1 MRGVRWTIAF
11 LAVVVSAFAQEKTAR
26 VKVQHYLIT
35 AEINPRTQSI
45 NATVKV
51 DFMPLD
57 NTDAAVFELNNALK
71 ISKVVDGQGQTLEA
85 SRNSQDLTVR
95 VALPSPL
102 AKNQASNLTFTYD
115 GQLTGGQDSPVYGIT
130 FASLKPDFGFLLY
143 PARWFPVGGYT
154 VDRFA
159 AELHITAP
167 SEYKVIASG
176 DEKTETLSGGRT
188 VHSFVYSQNP
198 SFPGSLALVKGD
210 GQRVSSQGVTTNVY
224 FRQHASVAQ
233 NYGDETGKIMG
244 VFTGDFGLA
253 PQANL
258 ALVETVDGAPNG
270 YAAPGIVFLA
280 PGSITNQVNQR
291 LLADQLARQWWGVLV
306 SVTSRNHL
314 WITNGASR
322 YAQILYL
329 EHANGPGATDSDIH
343 NDYVEALT
351 VTDPPMLQAARLDDY
366 SPEFWALTAAKGAA
380 VFNMLRGVVG
390 DQAFFKGMKA
400 FLDQYGWKS
409 VSSQDFEKS
418 MEQASGQDLRSFFI
432 QWLESSGAPEFK
444 LSYTIFRTQKGFRV
458 VGKVSQD
465 MDTFRMPV
473 DLRIETEGNPEDK
486 KVDVAGTSSEFS
498 VDTFGKPRSVTLD
511 PNHRILRFDSSV
523 RVAVAIR
530 RGEQFVEIGDFSNAL
545 REYQKA
551 LDVNRNS
558 SLAHYRIGELFF
570 KQNNYQSAANE
581 FRSAIDGDL
590 QPKWVEVWSRVNLG
604 NIFDV
609 TGQRDRAVN
618 EYKQAL
624 RTHDNTAGAQEKA
637 SQYLIKPYERP
648 NSEMSGQ

>member
-1 MRGVRWTIAF
+1 MRGVRWAIAF
-11 LAVVVSAFAQEKTAR
+11 LAVIVSAFAQEKTAR
-26 VKVQHYLIT
+26 VKVQHYVIT

-45 NATVKV
+45 SATAKV
-51 DFMPLD
+51 DFVPLD

-71 ISKVVDGQGQTLEA
+71 ISKVVDSQGQTLEA
-85 SRNSQDLTVR
+85 ARNSQDLTVR

-102 AKNQASNLTFTYD
+102 AKNQASSLTFTYD

-143 PARWFPVGGYT
+143 PARWFPITGYT
-154 VDRFA
+154 VDRFT

-167 SEYKVIASG
+167 SEYNVISSG

-188 VHSFVYSQNP
+188 LYSFAYSQNP

-210 GQRVSSQGVTTNVY
+210 GQKVSSQGVTTNVY
-224 FRQHASVAQ
+224 FRQHTNLAQ
-233 NYGDETGKIMG
+233 NYGEETGKIMG
-244 VFTGDFGLA
+244 VFTNDFGLA

-258 ALVETVDGAPNG
+258 SLVETVDGGPNG

-291 LLADQLARQWWGVLV
+291 LLADQLARQWWGVLIS
-306 SVTSRNHL
+306 SVNRNHL
-314 WITNGASR
+314 WITNGAAR
-322 YAQILYL
+322 YAQVLYL
-329 EHANGPGATDSDIH
+329 EQTNGPGAIDSDIH

-351 VTDPPMLQAARLDDY
+351 ITDPPMLQAGRLEDY

-380 VFNMLRGVVG
+380 VLNMLRGVIG
-390 DQAFFKGMKA
+390 DQAFFKGLKA
-400 FLDQYGWKS
+400 FIDQYGWKS
-409 VSSQDFEKS
+409 VSSADFEKS

-511 PNHRILRFDSSV
+511 PNHRILRFDSTM

-530 RGEQFVEIGDFSNAL
+530 RGEQFVEVGDFSNAL

-570 KQNNYQSAANE
+570 KQGNYQSAANE

-637 SQYLIKPYERP
+637 SQYLIKPYEKP
-648 NSEMSGQ
+648 NSEMSG